1 MLQPSRV
8 KWRKQ
13 HRGKRGGKPVAGSKL
28 QFGEIGLKSLDCAW
42 LTARHI
48 EAARRAIVHY
58 VARGGQIYIRVFPD
72 RSVTARAAES
82 RMGGGKGAVDHW
94 AAVVKQGRILFE
106 MAGVPED
113 VAREALRRA
122 AHKLPVNT
130 VIVSRDQEL

>member
-8 KWRKQ
+8 KWRKH
-13 HRGKRGGKPVAGSKL
+13 HRGKRSGRPIAGSTL
-28 QFGEIGLKSLDCAW
+28 QFGEIGLKSLESAW
-42 LTARHI
+42 LTARNI

-72 RSVTARAAES
+72 KAVSARPAET

-94 AAVVKQGRILFE
+94 AAVVKRGRILFE
-106 MAGVPED
+106 MAGVPEE

-122 AHKLPVNT
+122 AHKLPVST
-130 VIVSRDQEL
+130 VIVSRKQEL